1 MWSMTR
7 GTSRSIIS
15 TRTRNMSCVFPT
27 KDFSSRVFGSLPIAI
42 TYVRVP
48 MSWIGFMTSLRGF
61 TSSPWA
67 CRPVVSSTRIFKESE
82 SVCLSIPRASSR
94 ARSIL
99 LLPIWENSNL
109 KFHIKFYLAVN
120 VAVIRLPI
128 SSVEGGCNVQAF
140 GFYIISSSF
149 FFLCTINF
157 FWQFFG
163 QSQYQNFYR
172 ISKATS
178 WVITVLRKTRLT
190 GKTLFN
196 VPSVWEED
204 LLLNS
209 YNKTRRVFLNSFQSQ
224 QFNKAYLWQ
233 SWSTHSLCH

>member
-1 MWSMTR
+1 MLRRNKWNKHKETKKQIRIQHKGFTAVIFVPFLMWSMTR

-82 SVCLSIPRASSR
+82 SVCLSMPCASSR

-99 LLPIWENSNL
+99 LFPIWENSNL
-109 KFHIKFYLAVN
+109 KFYIKFYLAVN

-128 SSVEGGCNVQAF
+128 SSLEGGCNVQAF

-149 FFLCTINF
+149 FFYVQLTSFGNF
-157 FWQFFG
+157 LG
-163 QSQYQNFYR
+163 
-172 ISKATS
+172 KASTKTS
-178 WVITVLRKTRLT
+178 TELAKLLVELS
-190 GKTLFN
+190 LF
-196 VPSVWEED
+196 
-204 LLLNS
+204 
-209 YNKTRRVFLNSFQSQ
+209 
-224 QFNKAYLWQ
+224 
-233 SWSTHSLCH
+233 

>member
-1 MWSMTR
+1 MQFYHAKDLPSSISMATRNRTGKVGGMSQCLNHHFPLKCRAEKKLCFGEINEINTNKQRNKFGYSAKGFTAIIFVPFLMWSMTR

-82 SVCLSIPRASSR
+82 SVCLSMPSASSR

-99 LLPIWENSNL
+99 LFPIWENSNL
-109 KFHIKFYLAVN
+109 KFYIKFDLAVN
-120 VAVIRLPI
+120 VAVIRLPV
-128 SSVEGGCNVQAF
+128 SSLEGGCNVQAF
-140 GFYIISSSF
+140 GFYIISSCF
-149 FFLCTINF
+149 FFYVQLTTFGNF
-157 FWQFFG
+157 
-163 QSQYQNFYR
+163 
-172 ISKATS
+172 
-178 WVITVLRKTRLT
+178 
-190 GKTLFN
+190 
-196 VPSVWEED
+196 
-204 LLLNS
+204 
-209 YNKTRRVFLNSFQSQ
+209 
-224 QFNKAYLWQ
+224 
-233 SWSTHSLCH
+233 